1 MITDP
6 TAILVILA
14 VVVWGA
20 LWLERRARLFRS
32 LGAALVGILIG
43 MLLSNTGL
51 LPGTSPTYDLLS
63 STGVNLAVALILLG
77 VDVRS
82 ILDAGPRMLIA
93 FALGAAG
100 TTVGAVVGALA
111 FAGAVGPEA
120 WKLAGQFTG
129 TYIGGGMNFAALG
142 RALDTS
148 ADMFSAAVA
157 ADVGLTAFWMATCL
171 AVPVL
176 LGRRAVPLAT
186 AEERAAAAD
195 DATDTDRARAPLAAP
210 PRPDQVSPTLERSL
224 TSSVDP
230 IGIGELAALV
240 AIATGSVWLA
250 GRLEAWL
257 PFLPLV
263 LWLTTIALAAAQVPA
278 IRRLAGGAMLGNY
291 LLLLFLAANGAQ
303 SVIANI
309 FRVGASVFFFAA
321 TTLIVHGLVLF
332 GAGRLLGIDLGTLAV
347 ASQANVGGP
356 ASAVALASARGY
368 ADRLLPGIAVGLLG
382 YAVGNYV
389 GWGVALAMRALLVP

>member
-20 LWLERRARLFRS
+20 LWLERRVAVVRS

-51 LPGTSPTYDLLS
+51 LPGVSPTYTLLG

-82 ILDAGPRMLIA
+82 VLDAGPRMLAA
-93 FALGAAG
+93 FGLGALGTA
-100 TTVGAVVGALA
+100 VGAVAGALA
-111 FAGAVGPEA
+111 FASAVGPET

-129 TYIGGGMNFAALG
+129 TYTGGGMNFAALG

-157 ADVGLTAFWMATCL
+157 ADVGLTALWMITCL
-171 AVPVL
+171 AVPVV
-176 LGRRAVPLAT
+176 LGHRA
-186 AEERAAAAD
+186 E
-195 DATDTDRARAPLAAP
+195 PLAARPSRSAP
-210 PRPDQVSPTLERSL
+210 PPSRGATEVARETSPTLERSL

-230 IGIGELAALV
+230 IDLPELAALV
-240 AIATGSVWLA
+240 AIATGAVWLS
-250 GRLEAWL
+250 GLLGTLL
-257 PFLPLV
+257 PAVPPV
-263 LWLTTIALAAAQVPA
+263 LWLSTLALAAAQLPA
-278 IRRLAGGAMLGNY
+278 IRRLSGGAMLGNY

-309 FRVGASVFFFAA
+309 FRIGPAVLFFAA
-321 TTLIVHGLVLF
+321 TTLTVHGLVIF
-332 GAGRLLGIDLGTLAV
+332 GGGRLLGIDLGTLAV

-382 YAVGNYV
+382 YAVGNYA
-389 GWGVALAMRALLVP
+389 GYAVALAMRAVLGS

>member
-1 MITDP
+1 MINDP
-6 TAILVILA
+6 VAILVILA

-20 LWLERRARLFRS
+20 LQLERRLSLFRS

-43 MLLSNTGL
+43 MVLSNSGV
-51 LPGTSPTYDLLS
+51 LPDTSPTYDALS
-63 STGVNLAVALILLG
+63 STGVSLAVALILLG

-82 ILDAGPRMLIA
+82 VLDAGPRMLAA
-93 FALGAAG
+93 FGLGAAG

-111 FAGAVGPEA
+111 FAGPVGPET
-120 WKLAGQFTG
+120 WKLSGQFTG

-157 ADVGLTAFWMATCL
+157 ADVGLTAFWMAICL

-176 LGRRAVPLAT
+176 LGRRAEPLPLQEEQATLAAT
-186 AEERAAAAD
+186 AG
-195 DATDTDRARAPLAAP
+195 APEP
-210 PRPDQVSPTLERSL
+210 GDVSPTLERSL
-224 TSSVDP
+224 TSSVHPVD
-230 IGIGELAALV
+230 IGELAALV
-240 AIATGSVWLA
+240 AIATGAVWAA
-250 GRLEAWL
+250 GRLEAA
-257 PFLPLV
+257 LPLFPAV
-263 LWLTTIALAAAQVPA
+263 LWLTTLSLAAAQVTA
-278 IRRLAGGAMLGNY
+278 IRGLAGGAMLGNY

-309 FRVGASVFFFAA
+309 FRVGPAVFFLAA
-321 TTLIVHGLVLF
+321 TTLTVHGVVLF
-332 GAGRLLGIDLGTLAV
+332 GLGRLFGIDLATLAV

-389 GWGVALAMRALLVP
+389 GYGVALAMRSALGS